1 MSHVTDLAGSPFFS
15 MRLRSWS
22 NVPCEVHALMQYTDD
37 QSVLFHF
44 PIEYD
49 VGLIFVPPEY
59 RCEFISR
66 SSLERVLSKSFQAVS

>member
-1 MSHVTDLAGSPFFS
+1 MVSSWRSVYFILEVPDYMPHVTDLAGTHFFS

-37 QSVLFHF
+37 QSVLSHF

-49 VGLIFVPPEY
+49 VGLISVPSE
-59 RCEFISR
+59 
-66 SSLERVLSKSFQAVS
+66 L